1 MPANSVIGVS
11 DFIISG
17 CDYIIAGTDFI
28 ITGTDYRIDRHSDIF
43 YAYVDKF
50 SCSGDRLF
58 LILCSFYLANP
69 DGSEDLVD
77 FNRKDRSYKV
87 ISRVADKGQGRYAYL
102 LK

>member
-28 ITGTDYRIDRHSDIF
+28 ITGTDYRIDRHSDVF

-50 SCSGDRLF
+50 SCSRDGLF
-58 LILCSFYLANP
+58 LILCSP
-69 DGSEDLVD
+69 
-77 FNRKDRSYKV
+77 
-87 ISRVADKGQGRYAYL
+87 
-102 LK
+102 